1 MRLLAPCCPL
11 APSFR
16 LHYADKIVWRTVLL
30 KEQLVFFNLLS
41 DLSIGLEKKSATLS
55 ANQIKT

>member
-1 MRLLAPCCPL
+1 M
-11 APSFR
+11 
-16 LHYADKIVWRTVLL
+16 
-30 KEQLVFFNLLS
+30 EQLVFFNLLS